1 MIERLYGHYYEELLR
16 WCTGMTENVQT
27 AEELIQEAF
36 LRAISHERLLETMQE
51 RQRRAWLYQTV
62 KHLYVDRV
70 RHLHREMM
78 TGELPEPVKESEE
91 MGQSEW
97 KLLLESLP
105 EPEGA
110 IFAMR
115 YLEGYHSGEIGEIF
129 GIPAGTVRF
138 RLSSAR
144 KHIKEILGGN
154 KDVG

>member
-1 MIERLYGHYYEELLR
+1 M
-16 WCTGMTENVQT
+16 
-27 AEELIQEAF
+27 
-36 LRAISHERLLETMQE
+36 SHEQLLETMQE